1 MDAGESLLEHRS
13 QSILKNSI
21 IKAPS
26 SDLENNYQ
34 GPDSTRPYFTDQ
46 EQG

>member
-1 MDAGESLLEHRS
+1 MDEGESLLEHRS
-13 QSILKNSI
+13 QSVFKNSI

-34 GPDSTRPYFTDQ
+34 GPNST
-46 EQG
+46 